1 VKNRFKTGAILFSNK
16 SDTMF
21 NNISWGSYLLI
32 TAVITAIYYFLI
44 GVIYYRNEIIK
55 IILSRNADFINT
67 PAKARRD
74 YANINSDYNQEV
86 LNQTIENEK
95 EDAFE
100 SSMVHELMNDLKKLF
115 KEASDKKFTKE
126 ELILAR

>member
-1 VKNRFKTGAILFSNK
+1 
-16 SDTMF
+16 MF
-21 NNISWGSYLLI
+21 NNISWSNYLLT

-44 GVIYYRNEIIK
+44 GVLYYRNEIIK

-95 EDAFE
+95 EDVFE